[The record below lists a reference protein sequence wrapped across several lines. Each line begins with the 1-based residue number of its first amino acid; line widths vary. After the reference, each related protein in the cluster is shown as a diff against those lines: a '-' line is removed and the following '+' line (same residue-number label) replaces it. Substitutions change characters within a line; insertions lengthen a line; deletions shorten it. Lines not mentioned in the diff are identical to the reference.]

1 MIKSIR
7 KRDGKIVPFDQKK
20 IINAIYKASVAVG
33 EPNWQLAENL
43 SKEVIRRLNK
53 KLKKNNIPSVEE
65 VQDIVEQI
73 LIDTAH
79 ARIAK
84 AYILYRQHRAN
95 IRQEKKQI
103 LNKAEIDEVD
113 KKFDINALR
122 ILASRYLKKDENGK
136 IIESP
141 KELFERVSVHAS
153 LPSLFYDS
161 KIFQKQ
167 GKAPEH
173 RDEDFG
179 PEKFVG
185 KFSIGKYKLNQFHL
199 EALKRLY
206 DRFAKSRKI
215 KVSWSAFLSLLKKG
229 YFNKYESE
237 IDTYYNLMV
246 ERRFFPNTPALA
258 NFGNYLGMGS
268 ACFSLGIDDSIDSIM
283 DTLKS
288 AAIIFKAGGGV
299 GYNFSHLRPEG
310 DFVKTTGGAASGP
323 ISFMSMFDNMTDVIK
338 QGGCVSTDTL
348 IRTDKGVMPIKNL
361 LRAPEFRENQT
372 NYFVYD
378 GRDYHHAF
386 LAMNNGSTEV
396 YEITTELGN
405 KLKATFNH
413 LITVVHPKTGNLTW
427 KKVKDLEIGDWVVII
442 LGGHSGKD
450 IYLPAINNKPRHF
463 NAHKIKT
470 PEFMNENLAEI
481 LGLYMA
487 DGCINNGRF
496 IFSVDAQDKD
506 LIKRIIWLMKEVFG
520 LSLGSRWKKVDQS
533 YLDLVFYSKDLEKYF
548 EEMNWKKKGV
558 KESFIP
564 YEVFLSKPKIAA
576 AFLRGLFEGDGTIHS
591 NGYPLLTSISKR
603 LIYEVQQL
611 LLGLGLVSKIR
622 KQSISDNK
630 NHHRFGSNDIYILT
644 ILTDRSIEK
653 FKKEIGFISKRK
665 NRNLNKYFY
674 NKQIEDSDLIP
685 YTPEV
690 FAKYYQWV
698 GRGCGKARSK
708 KGANILYYRAVQ
720 HYLKGDRQLTRR
732 TLKKLF
738 ERFEFLKNDEI
749 LKNLA
754 DEKYFFTRIT
764 KINHL
769 DNEKT
774 MEIEVPASASYVANG
789 FLVHNIRRGANMGI
803 LNCNHPDI
811 EKFIKAKEGNRALRN
826 FNISV
831 MIMPDFFP
839 AYKEDKPYPL
849 INPRTQ
855 KIVREINPKKLFDLI
870 AYQVWESAEPGVLFF
885 DRINEY
891 NPFLK
896 SLGPIEA
903 TNPCSELPLYPYESC
918 NLGSINVWAYIK
930 KNGDKKPHF
939 DWQKL
944 EQDIKII
951 TRFLDN
957 VIDVNKYP
965 LKEIE
970 EMTLS
975 TRKIGLGVMGVG
987 DLLYELEIPYGSK
1000 QSLAFMEKLME
1011 FINYYSK
1018 ETSVELS
1025 KERGRMPYFD
1035 KSFYKEGKL
1044 PFSGSKDRKSWHFD
1058 WSALIK
1064 KIKKYGIRNAGT
1076 TTIAPT
1082 GSISMLAGTSSGIE
1096 PVYSLV
1102 FEKSVTVGSFY
1113 YVDPVFE
1120 EAMRKAGLMDDDL
1133 ITDTA
1138 RFNGSIR
1145 HISYIPEK
1153 YKRIFVTAMDIT
1165 PADHIKVVATFQ
1177 KWVDSSI
1184 SKTINFP
1191 AEATIDDIKKA
1202 YLLAYE
1208 LGCKGVTI
1216 YRDKSLTQQVLIGG
1230 SVKKKAKE
1238 TPHLAVL
1245 KDEKAK
1251 GLAVYHEASAEIN
1264 EENSSLSSTEISGK
1278 IKKDIKNCPSC
1289 QAPLAKQEG
1298 CVKCLNCGWGLCSS

>member
-33 EPNWQLAENL
+33 EPNWSLAENL

-65 VQDIVEQI
+65 VQDTVEQI

-84 AYILYRQHRAN
+84 AYILYRQHRAA

-103 LNKAEIDEVD
+103 LNKTEIDEVD

-122 ILASRYLKKDENGK
+122 VLASRYLKKDESGK

-161 KIFQKQ
+161 RIFQKQ

-173 RDEDFG
+173 REEEFD
-179 PEKFVG
+179 PEKFAG

-215 KVSWSAFLSLLKKG
+215 KVSWSAFLNLLKKG
-229 YFNKYESE
+229 YFDKYESE
-237 IDTYYNLMV
+237 INTYYNLMV
-246 ERRFFPNTPALA
+246 ERKFFPNTPALA

-338 QGGCVSTDTL
+338 QGG
-348 IRTDKGVMPIKNL
+348 
-361 LRAPEFRENQT
+361 
-372 NYFVYD
+372 
-378 GRDYHHAF
+378 
-386 LAMNNGSTEV
+386 
-396 YEITTELGN
+396 
-405 KLKATFNH
+405 
-413 LITVVHPKTGNLTW
+413 
-427 KKVKDLEIGDWVVII
+427 
-442 LGGHSGKD
+442 
-450 IYLPAINNKPRHF
+450 
-463 NAHKIKT
+463 
-470 PEFMNENLAEI
+470 
-481 LGLYMA
+481 
-487 DGCINNGRF
+487 
-496 IFSVDAQDKD
+496 
-506 LIKRIIWLMKEVFG
+506 
-520 LSLGSRWKKVDQS
+520 
-533 YLDLVFYSKDLEKYF
+533 
-548 EEMNWKKKGV
+548 
-558 KESFIP
+558 
-564 YEVFLSKPKIAA
+564 
-576 AFLRGLFEGDGTIHS
+576 
-591 NGYPLLTSISKR
+591 
-603 LIYEVQQL
+603 
-611 LLGLGLVSKIR
+611 
-622 KQSISDNK
+622 
-630 NHHRFGSNDIYILT
+630 
-644 ILTDRSIEK
+644 
-653 FKKEIGFISKRK
+653 
-665 NRNLNKYFY
+665 
-674 NKQIEDSDLIP
+674 
-685 YTPEV
+685 
-690 FAKYYQWV
+690 
-698 GRGCGKARSK
+698 
-708 KGANILYYRAVQ
+708 
-720 HYLKGDRQLTRR
+720 
-732 TLKKLF
+732 
-738 ERFEFLKNDEI
+738 
-749 LKNLA
+749 
-754 DEKYFFTRIT
+754 
-764 KINHL
+764 
-769 DNEKT
+769 
-774 MEIEVPASASYVANG
+774 
-789 FLVHNIRRGANMGI
+789 IRRGANMGI
-803 LNCNHPDI
+803 LNSNHPDI
-811 EKFIKAKEGNRALRN
+811 EKFIKAKEGNKALRN

-831 MIMPDFFP
+831 MIMPDFFS

-1044 PFSGSKDRKSWHFD
+1044 PFSGSKDKKSWHFD
-1058 WSALIK
+1058 WLALIK

-1153 YKRIFVTAMDIT
+1153 YKRIFVTAMDIA

-1238 TPHLAVL
+1238 TSHLAVL

-1264 EENSSLSSTEISGK
+1264 EENSSLSSTEISEK